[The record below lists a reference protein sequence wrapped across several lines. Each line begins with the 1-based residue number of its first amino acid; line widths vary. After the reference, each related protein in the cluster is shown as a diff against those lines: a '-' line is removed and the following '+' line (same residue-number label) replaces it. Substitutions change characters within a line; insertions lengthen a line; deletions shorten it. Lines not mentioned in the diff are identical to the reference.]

1 MFFRSRDRE
10 NGPSREED
18 GLCNIGGL
26 STALQNAVDKP
37 VMTDS
42 PKLKDLVFLKNQL
55 AGLQR
60 KLENEVQAGVSQ
72 EGTLLSSPFLK
83 GFLAGYIVSKLRASA
98 FLGFVVGT
106 CTGIYAAQ
114 AYAVPNVEKTIK
126 DYLSSLRKGPD

>member
-1 MFFRSRDRE
+1 MAD
-10 NGPSREED
+10 
-18 GLCNIGGL
+18 
-26 STALQNAVDKP
+26 DKG
-37 VMTDS
+37 T
-42 PKLKDLVFLKNQL
+42 PKLKDLAFLKGQL
-55 AGLQR
+55 ESLQR
-60 KLENEVQAGVSQ
+60 KLEGEVQAGVSQ
-72 EGTLLSSPFLK
+72 EGSTIFSSPFLK

>member
-1 MFFRSRDRE
+1 MAD
-10 NGPSREED
+10 
-18 GLCNIGGL
+18 
-26 STALQNAVDKP
+26 DK
-37 VMTDS
+37 DS